1 MNWKTL
7 DFTKISLYKSR
18 GYFLCKSVV
27 LSAVTVTSM
36 QARIQAVTMNHL
48 LTRDWLYVYQLVEGT
63 LAVEE
68 PWGDFGSPH
77 QSEHA
82 P

>member
-1 MNWKTL
+1 
-7 DFTKISLYKSR
+7 
-18 GYFLCKSVV
+18 
-27 LSAVTVTSM
+27 M